1 VGTINLEDV
10 RARFAGT
17 TVEITILDQ
26 EGGDQAPS
34 VRKMIEKVQLCPD
47 GTHLRFYFDK
57 MYFLA
62 VPLSGRVSEADHLW
76 SAYDA
81 ESGLTY
87 TVKKVQVL

>member
-1 VGTINLEDV
+1 MGAINLEDV
-10 RARFAGT
+10 RERFAGT
-17 TVEITILDQ
+17 TVELAILDQ
-26 EGGDQAPS
+26 EGGDQAPA
-34 VRKMIEKVQLCPD
+34 VRRMIEKVQLCPD
-47 GTHLRFYFDK
+47 GTHLRFYFDT

-62 VPLSGRVSEADHLW
+62 VPLSSRVSESDQLW